1 MLEYLRRDCRN
12 CKRRHDPTCPN
23 SYFCWDT
30 DSKPFFIE
38 TDEVR
43 TKREQLIER
52 IDKIEEFLAYAAFC
66 VIAIC
71 LLSVVLMTVSV
82 LVRGLT
88 NA

>member
-12 CKRRHDPTCPN
+12 CKRRHDSTCPN
-23 SYFCWDT
+23 SYFCWDM
-30 DSKPFFIE
+30 DNKPFFIE
-38 TDEVR
+38 TDEAR

-52 IDKIEEFLAYAAFC
+52 VDKIEEFLAYAVFC

-71 LLSVVLMTVSV
+71 LLSVVPMTIFV
-82 LVRGLT
+82 LVWGST

>member
-1 MLEYLRRDCRN
+1 MLEYLRRDCHN

-30 DSKPFFIE
+30 DNKPFFVE

-43 TKREQLIER
+43 AKRERLIER
-52 IDKIEEFLAYAAFC
+52 VDKIEVFLAYTIFC
-66 VIAIC
+66 IIAIC
-71 LLSVVLMTVSV
+71 GLSMLLMAMSV
-82 LVRGLT
+82 LVRSLT

>member
-1 MLEYLRRDCRN
+1 MLEYLRRDCHN

-23 SYFCWDT
+23 SHFCWV
-30 DSKPFFIE
+30 E
-38 TDEVR
+38 TDEAR

-52 IDKIEEFLAYAAFC
+52 VDKIEEFLAYAVFC

-71 LLSVVLMTVSV
+71 LLSVVLITISV